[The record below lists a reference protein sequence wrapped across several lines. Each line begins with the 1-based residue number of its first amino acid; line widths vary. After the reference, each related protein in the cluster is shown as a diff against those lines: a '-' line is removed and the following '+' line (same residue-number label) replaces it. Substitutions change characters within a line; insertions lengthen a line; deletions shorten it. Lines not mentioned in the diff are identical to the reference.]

1 MPLGLAVL
9 LGSTL
14 VFLDLPLVVIMLF
27 SFNSSKSL
35 SDFTGFSFRWYSQAA
50 TNPEVISALLL
61 SLAVAAL
68 ATAIAVVI
76 GTLLSFGFVY
86 GTRRIARPVEAV
98 TLSTLV
104 TPELATAVGLMTL
117 FVTLQIPLST
127 ITLVIGHATFTMV
140 YVTVLVGNRLR
151 TLDPGLEEAAA
162 DLGAGRLR
170 VFGTVVLPQLRS
182 AIAGAAALAFVLSF
196 GDFVTSVFLTGTEV
210 APLPVRIYGMLR
222 FGLTPEINAIGTT
235 MVLLTVSIG
244 VVGVW
249 LQRAKTPRST
259 TRTAHYQSKEIR

>member
-1 MPLGLAVL
+1 MPAGLAIVV
-9 LGSTL
+9 GAVL

-35 SDFTGFSFRWYSQAA
+35 SDFEGFSMRWYSQAA
-50 TNPEVISALLL
+50 GNPEVTSALLL
-61 SLAVAAL
+61 SLGVAAA
-68 ATAIAVVI
+68 ATALAVVI

-86 GTRRIARPVEAV
+86 GSRRITRPIEAV
-98 TLSTLV
+98 TLSTLI

-117 FVTLQIPLST
+117 FATARVPLST
-127 ITLVIGHATFTMV
+127 TTLVIGHATFTLV

-151 TLDPGLEEAAA
+151 TLNPSLEEAAA
-162 DLGAGRLR
+162 DLGAGHTR
-170 VFGTVVLPQLRS
+170 VFATVVFPQLRS

-235 MVLLTVSIG
+235 MVIVTVSIG

-249 LQRAKTPRST
+249 LQRSKNASP
-259 TRTAHYQSKEIR
+259 AHQIKEAR